1 LKAISWAS
9 GVNYTK
15 KRYFF
20 LFRLQTFFY
29 FCHVF
34 TFFNVFKFLF
44 ERFYIYAS
52 GLIYWISGGSVY
64 RGKKADGM
72 LAGKGEV

>member
-1 LKAISWAS
+1 MFFISFTN
-9 GVNYTK
+9 V
-15 KRYFF
+15 FF
-20 LFRLQTFFY
+20 IFVTFLRFL
-29 FCHVF
+29 
-34 TFFNVFKFLF
+34 TFFKFLF

>member
-1 LKAISWAS
+1 MFFISFTN
-9 GVNYTK
+9 V
-15 KRYFF
+15 
-20 LFRLQTFFY
+20 FFY

-34 TFFNVFKFLF
+34 TFFNVFKIFI

-52 GLIYWISGGSVY
+52 GLIYWISAGSVY
-64 RGKKADGM
+64 RGKIADGM